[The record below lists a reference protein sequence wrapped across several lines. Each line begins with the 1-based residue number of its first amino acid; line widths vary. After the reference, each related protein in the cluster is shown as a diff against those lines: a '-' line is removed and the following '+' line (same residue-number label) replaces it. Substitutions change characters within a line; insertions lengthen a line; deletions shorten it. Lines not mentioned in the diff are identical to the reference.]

1 LKYRGAKGDAAYE
14 ERVGFPP
21 WCRFAQGGNPD
32 VDHQAIKDH
41 ARHVLEETVQ
51 FGLGHDRNPRDQQIT
66 SALPLRG
73 EIGQLGLNRPGLVR

>member
-1 LKYRGAKGDAAYE
+1 MRLMKNVSVSHLGAGLRRAVILMSIIRLSRTTRTMFLKK
-14 ERVGFPP
+14 
-21 WCRFAQGGNPD
+21 
-32 VDHQAIKDH
+32 
-41 ARHVLEETVQ
+41 TVQ